1 MSAKRLIII
10 WRVTMIKADNLT
22 MVYGKDFK
30 AVDDLSFEI
39 KPGEIVGFAGP
50 NGAGKTTVIK
60 MLTGILKPTEG
71 MAVVNGFDI
80 VKEPLKAK
88 ESFAYVAD
96 NPDIFLQ
103 LTGIEYINYIANLY
117 RVPLEGTRGPNQ
129 WTWQRGSVSRILLGL
144 PMREYSHGMRQKT
157 MVIAALIHNPPAWI
171 LDEPMTGLDPTAA
184 FELKQMMKEHAAK
197 GNAVL
202 FSTHVLEVAEKLCD
216 RIMIINHGQNLY
228 QGTVEDLEKQ
238 HPGKDLEAIFIEMIG
253 MMRMSVGGSKEDI
266 INGGCDMNY
275 TGIRSL
281 MDIFRKN
288 SEMQL
293 PETKGYRCLAL
304 IAVLGIMIPC
314 VVIVGLISYVMTEAL
329 IEVNNPGGGML
340 FEMQILSAFPWC
352 LE

>member
-1 MSAKRLIII
+1 
-10 WRVTMIKADNLT
+10 MIKADNLS

-30 AVDDLSFEI
+30 AVDGLSFEI

-71 MAVVNGFDI
+71 TAVINGYDI
-80 VKEPLKAK
+80 VKDPLRAK
-88 ESFAYVAD
+88 ESFAYIAD
-96 NPDIFLQ
+96 NPDILLQ

-117 RVPLEGTRGPNQ
+117 RVPMD
-129 WTWQRGSVSRILLGL
+129 QRENRIMDLAERFGIKDSLGL

-184 FELKQMMKEHAAK
+184 YELKQMMKEHAEK

-228 QGTVEDLEKQ
+228 QGTVEELESI

-253 MMRMSVGGSKEDI
+253 GTVEEK
-266 INGGCDMNY
+266 
-275 TGIRSL
+275 
-281 MDIFRKN
+281 
-288 SEMQL
+288 
-293 PETKGYRCLAL
+293 P
-304 IAVLGIMIPC
+304 
-314 VVIVGLISYVMTEAL
+314 MTE
-329 IEVNNPGGGML
+329 
-340 FEMQILSAFPWC
+340 
-352 LE
+352 